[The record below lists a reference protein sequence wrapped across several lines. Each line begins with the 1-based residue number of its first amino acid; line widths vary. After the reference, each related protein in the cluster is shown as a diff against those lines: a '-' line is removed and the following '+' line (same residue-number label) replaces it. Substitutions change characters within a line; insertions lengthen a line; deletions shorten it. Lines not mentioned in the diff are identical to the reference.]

1 MNQINFGARTGGAN
15 DNHWIDDLN
24 AVGYPP
30 DDSGLEASQQVHFE
44 VSNNNPSLF
53 SSQPAIGPNGTLTYT
68 PAPNACGSAQVTAVL
83 VDDGG
88 TACSGAD
95 RSAPCVFNIAVGC
108 VNDAPSFTKGNL
120 IFLTED
126 FGPVT
131 VPAWA
136 KNISAG
142 PPDESGQLLNFLVSN
157 NNPGLFS
164 TQPAIDPSGT
174 VTFQTAPNACGSAT
188 VTVALMDNGG
198 TANGG
203 DDTSDSCTF
212 DIIVQCVND
221 CPTAQPLAVVTDE
234 DMALP
239 ITLVGTDPDMDPLT
253 YKVVSGPAHGT
264 LTGTGAARTYTPTN
278 NYSGPDS
285 FTYWVADGSCTSAV
299 ATVSITVRP
308 VNDAPTAVI
317 KVRNLCNPTPLTT
330 NLVIIAA
337 NSSNGCVVLDASMST
352 DPDGNT
358 LTYSWLLDASVVPFS
373 SAVRTTN
380 CTLSVGTHT
389 IRLIVDDGQST
400 ATATV
405 VVEVISG
412 CDAVEDLI
420 VKVNTSSIDRKTK
433 RPLIAKLKEACSE
446 FEKAANKKN
455 SKHIEHA
462 VKKLEDFQKKVLAKR
477 TTSVPPRK
485 GDIPAAQADEWIADA
500 QKIIDASNCCI
511 SNSGSGNGHHDD
523 DDDDSCHSNR
533 SY

>member
-1 MNQINFGARTGGAN
+1 MR
-15 DNHWIDDLN
+15 
-24 AVGYPP
+24 
-30 DDSGLEASQQVHFE
+30 
-44 VSNNNPSLF
+44 
-53 SSQPAIGPNGTLTYT
+53 
-68 PAPNACGSAQVTAVL
+68 
-83 VDDGG
+83 
-88 TACSGAD
+88 
-95 RSAPCVFNIAVGC
+95 
-108 VNDAPSFTKGNL
+108 
-120 IFLTED
+120 
-126 FGPVT
+126 
-131 VPAWA
+131 
-136 KNISAG
+136 
-142 PPDESGQLLNFLVSN
+142 
-157 NNPGLFS
+157 
-164 TQPAIDPSGT
+164 
-174 VTFQTAPNACGSAT
+174 
-188 VTVALMDNGG
+188 
-198 TANGG
+198 
-203 DDTSDSCTF
+203 
-212 DIIVQCVND
+212 
-221 CPTAQPLAVVTDE
+221 
-234 DMALP
+234 
-239 ITLVGTDPDMDPLT
+239 
-253 YKVVSGPAHGT
+253 
-264 LTGTGAARTYTPTN
+264 AAPTN
-278 NYSGPDS
+278 NYNGPDS

-477 TTSVPPRK
+477 TTSVHPRK

-500 QKIIDASNCCI
+500 QKIIDASNCSS

-523 DDDDSCHSNR
+523 DDDDSCHYNR
-533 SY
+533 YY